1 MRYINELRDGENV
14 SEIYLCKQSQTL
26 KTKTGKSYMALSL
39 QDRTGNLDAKIWE
52 LGPAI
57 RNFEAMD
64 YVKVEGQI
72 TTFQN
77 NLQLNVRTIRKA
89 DAGEYD
95 VTDYMPA
102 SKRDLKEMYAELTK
116 YIDSVKEP
124 HLKALLQLVFS
135 DKELAKKF
143 VNHSA
148 AKAIHHAFIG
158 GLLEHTLGVTKMCD
172 LIAGS
177 YPMLNRDLLVTAA
190 IFHDIGKL
198 FEISTFPENDYTDE
212 GNLLGHIFLGAEY
225 LGKKIEEVPHFPQ
238 KLAAELRHCILAHH
252 GELEFGSPKKPA
264 IAEALA
270 LSMADNLDAKMETLK
285 ELFATGENA
294 NGAWLGYQKLFDSNI
309 RATSKQS

>member
-89 DAGEYD
+89 DTGEYD

-124 HLKALLQLVFS
+124 HLKAVLQLVFS
-135 DKELAKKF
+135 DKELTKKF